1 MHKLN
6 FTQQLFILGTVPV
19 MSPENQPMFL
29 HKELPFH
36 LHSMNTG
43 NSIKNESILLR
54 IYEKGEIELDLPDME
69 FLEQNIK
76 RCQSAPD
83 YMVAKALSI
92 ISEAKAKKAE

>member
-6 FTQQLFILGTVPV
+6 FTQQLFILGNVPV
-19 MSPENQPMFL
+19 VNDQQLPMFL
-29 HKELPFH
+29 HKELPLH

-54 IYEKGEIELDLPDME
+54 IFEKGEIELDGPDME

-92 ISEAKAKKAE
+92 ISEAKAKKVE